1 MACSS
6 FSRFALLTL
15 VGMFSLGCQRLPDED
30 GPITGGGGGTMSGT
44 SNGTFLP
51 QDETGDDESGLD
63 DGQGMSCDPV
73 EQAGCGAGERC
84 TVVTSVAGE
93 PVYGCV
99 ADNGTL
105 EPFDPC
111 TAEGGGVDG
120 CQAGL
125 ACVTDVS
132 TDGTCLGLCNDNGDC
147 DLGVCNPS
155 TFGDIPYCADDCSP
169 FEPLCPPPTSCRR
182 NNERFSCRVPQEF
195 DVGAAGAPCE
205 ILDDGGCTAG
215 FICVPGALVPDC
227 MDQNCCVPLCELD
240 EVGGCSSPATCNSA
254 LLAPAPGFE
263 NIGAC
268 FVPA

>member
-30 GPITGGGGGTMSGT
+30 GPSTGGGGGTMSGT

-93 PVYGCV
+93 AVYGCV

-132 TDGTCLGLCNDNGDC
+132 TDGTCLGL
-147 DLGVCNPS
+147 
-155 TFGDIPYCADDCSP
+155 
-169 FEPLCPPPTSCRR
+169 
-182 NNERFSCRVPQEF
+182 
-195 DVGAAGAPCE
+195 
-205 ILDDGGCTAG
+205 
-215 FICVPGALVPDC
+215 
-227 MDQNCCVPLCELD
+227 
-240 EVGGCSSPATCNSA
+240 
-254 LLAPAPGFE
+254 
-263 NIGAC
+263 
-268 FVPA
+268 